1 MRKHRL
7 AAGFSASHSR
17 GGATFGTAHQG
28 TVIAPWTD
36 MTTLLRSAE
45 PLRFAD
51 RLALPRGGVPV
62 AYEVAR
68 ALGAPMDVF
77 VVRKLGIPG
86 HPELAMG
93 AIASGGVRVM
103 NEDVLTWYRP
113 SAAAVEAVTRAELTE
128 LERREGAYRDGRP
141 PLPIEGR
148 TVILVDD
155 GLATGSTMRAAVLAI
170 RRLRPARVVL
180 AVPVGARETCE
191 ALRAIADEVVC
202 ALMPEPFS
210 AVGLWYIDFSQTTD
224 DEVRHL
230 LSTQSGDLIR
240 KRSA

>member
-1 MRKHRL
+1 
-7 AAGFSASHSR
+7 
-17 GGATFGTAHQG
+17 
-28 TVIAPWTD
+28 
-36 MTTLLRSAE
+36 MTTPWQSAD
-45 PLRFAD
+45 PIRFAD
-51 RLALPRGGVPV
+51 RRHAGAVLARLLQRFADRDDLVVLALPRGGVPV

-68 ALGAPMDVF
+68 ALEAPMDVF
-77 VVRKLGIPG
+77 VVRKLGMPG

-103 NEDVLTWYRP
+103 NEDVFTWYRP
-113 SAAAVEAVTRAELTE
+113 SGAAIETVTRAEQAE
-128 LERREGAYRDGRP
+128 LERRERAYRNGRP
-141 PLPIEGR
+141 PLAVEGR

-170 RRLRPARVVL
+170 RRLRPARVVV

-202 ALMPEPFS
+202 ALTPEPFS

-230 LSTQSGDLIR
+230 LSTQSVDAR